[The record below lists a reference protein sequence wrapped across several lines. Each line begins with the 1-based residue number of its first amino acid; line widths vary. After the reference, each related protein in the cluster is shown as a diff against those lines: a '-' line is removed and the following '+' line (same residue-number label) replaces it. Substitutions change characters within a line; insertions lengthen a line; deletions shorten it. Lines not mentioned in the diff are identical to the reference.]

1 MPVYVSLLAYQYT
14 TTVTQPCAST
24 LKIPGRGKVQFSS
37 VDDFMSK
44 TQMSPWHSV
53 SPPFS
58 GFMGNNNHSVEL
70 QLRHKLP
77 H

>member
-53 SPPFS
+53 SQVLW
-58 GFMGNNNHSVEL
+58 GTIII
-70 QLRHKLP
+70 QLSSS
-77 H
+77 